1 VRRFAIHQH
10 QPRVW
15 QQLMDVQQ
23 QLSQHRLT
31 NFTGAMLR
39 HHQHRS
45 TQFMAQWIEAKTKLA
60 ELKQNSVT
68 QETKHE

>member
-1 VRRFAIHQH
+1 
-10 QPRVW
+10 
-15 QQLMDVQQ
+15 MDVQQ

-31 NFTGAMLR
+31 NFTGAMLK

-60 ELKQNSVT
+60 ELKHSLA
-68 QETKHE
+68 QETTHE